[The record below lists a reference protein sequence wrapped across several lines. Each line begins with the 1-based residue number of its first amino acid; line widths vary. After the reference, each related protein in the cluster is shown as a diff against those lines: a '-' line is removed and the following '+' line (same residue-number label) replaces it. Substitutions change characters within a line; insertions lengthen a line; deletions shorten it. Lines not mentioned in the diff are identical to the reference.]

1 MSELSRTVFYD
12 RHVELGAKM
21 VEFAGWEMP
30 IQYPRGIVQEHLA
43 TRREAGIFDVSHM
56 GRFIIRG
63 SGALPFLQHV
73 LTNNAAALETGQ
85 SQYTIIPTETGGA
98 IDDAYLYRFV
108 EDEYLLVVN
117 AANRKK
123 DWDHFQPILPE
134 FPGAELSD
142 RTEELAMVSLQGP
155 RSKEILTGI
164 IESGGLPEPA
174 RNSLSSA
181 TVAGAKVLLARTGYT
196 GEPLCF
202 EIFIPR
208 EGAVRVWDLLLEKGA
223 RPIGLG
229 ARDTLRLEAG
239 LPLYGHELGLD
250 PEGKEIPV
258 FALGLANVAVSFSPL
273 KGDFIGRKPL
283 RRQWEARRLIRKEGD
298 LSRIADLPRFV
309 RPIAVTGRG
318 IARPG
323 SPVFRGD
330 KPVGFVVSGT
340 AVPRWEW
347 EGEGLE
353 SRLVDRKESRAIG
366 LALLDSDL
374 VKGDEVEV
382 ESRGKRIA
390 AVIVPYHMRSE
401 APPYARPIQY
411 DHLFGEKKT
420 ELSAAGAKKARDLIA
435 QAVANTVWRQRE
447 CVNLIPS
454 EMTESPLV
462 RLLSVMDP
470 SGRYAEHKAVKAF
483 EEAEIFYYQGAEF
496 IGEVEKLLEAELRL
510 FLGCREVETRPVSG
524 QMANTIVFS
533 AMVHRINFGNRKS
546 EPRRLRKVMNH
557 HIIRGGHLSSQPM
570 GALRDYVARDPVT
583 ESPAVVNFPVLPDN
597 PYRIDVEACRDLIA
611 EHRPELV
618 ILGKSVILYRE
629 PVAEIRALLDELS
642 PESVLMYDMAHVLGL
657 AGPHFQEPF
666 AEGAELVT
674 GSTHKTFFG
683 TQRGIVAGNYGRDD
697 YRWPL
702 WEAVRSRTF
711 PGSVSNHHL
720 GTLLGLLMAAYEMN
734 TFKAEY
740 QPRVIANARA
750 FARALDAAGMDVAG
764 DPALGWTETHQ
775 VVLNV
780 GYGRGPEIAR
790 RLEENNIIVNYQGR
804 PEDEG
809 FSAAGGLRLGVS
821 EMTRF
826 GMGEDDFAE
835 LAGMIR
841 SVALDGRNLREEVK
855 AFRKRFLDL
864 GYCFTGADFAPLAEK
879 LHSLI

>member
-1 MSELSRTVFYD
+1 MSELARTVFYD
-12 RHVELGAKM
+12 RHVERGAKM
-21 VEFAGWEMP
+21 VEFAGYEMP
-30 IQYPRGIVQEHLA
+30 IQYPEGIVREHLA
-43 TRREAGIFDVSHM
+43 TRREAGVFDVSHM
-56 GRFIIRG
+56 GRFAIRG
-63 SGALPFLQHV
+63 PGALPFLQHV
-73 LTNNAAALETGQ
+73 LTNNAAALKVGE
-85 SQYTIIPTETGGA
+85 SQYTIIPNQTGGA
-98 IDDAYLYRFV
+98 IDDAYLYRFF

-117 AANRKK
+117 ASNRGK
-123 DWDHFQPILPE
+123 DWDHFQSLLPG
-134 FPGAELSD
+134 FPGVDLLD
-142 RTEELAMVSLQGP
+142 RSEELAMLSLQGP
-155 RSKEILTGI
+155 RSKEILTAV

-174 RNSLSSA
+174 RNSLAAA
-181 TVAGAKVLLARTGYT
+181 TIAGVEILLARTGYT

-202 EIFIPR
+202 ELFIPR
-208 EGAVRVWDLLLEKGA
+208 EGAVPIWDLLLEKGA
-223 RPIGLG
+223 APVGLG

-250 PEGKEIPV
+250 PEGKEIPI

-273 KGDFIGRKPL
+273 KGDFIGREPL
-283 RRQWEARRLIRKEGD
+283 HRQWEARRLIRKEGD

-309 RPIAVTGRG
+309 RPVAVTGRG
-318 IARPG
+318 IVRPG
-323 SPVFRGD
+323 NPVFQGE
-330 KPVGFVVSGT
+330 KPVGFVTSGT
-340 AVPRWEW
+340 AVPEWEW

-353 SRLVDRKESRAIG
+353 SRLVDRKTTRAIG
-366 LALLDSDL
+366 LALIDSDL
-374 VKGDEVEV
+374 GKGDRIEIEC
-382 ESRGKRIA
+382 RGKRIG

-411 DHLFGEKKT
+411 DHLFAEKKT
-420 ELSAAGAKKARDLIA
+420 DLAAAGGKKARDLIA
-435 QAVANTVWRQRE
+435 EAIANTVWRQRE

-483 EEAEIFYYQGAEF
+483 EEAEIFYYQGAGF
-496 IGEVEKLLEAELRL
+496 IGRVEELLEAELRT
-510 FLGCREVETRPVSG
+510 FLGCREVETRAISG

-533 AMVHRINFGNRKS
+533 AMVHRINFGDRKS
-546 EPRRLRKVMNH
+546 EPRRLRRVMNH

-583 ESPAVVNFPVLPDN
+583 ESPAVVNFPVLADN
-597 PYRIDVEACRDLIA
+597 PYRIDIEACRDLIA
-611 EHRPELV
+611 ENQPELI

-629 PVAEIRALLDELS
+629 PVAGIRALIDELS

-657 AGPHFQEPF
+657 VGPHFQEPF
-666 AEGAELVT
+666 AEGAEFVT

-683 TQRGIVAGNYGRDD
+683 TQRGIVAADYERDD

-720 GTLLGLLMAAYEMN
+720 GTLLGLLLAAYEMN
-734 TFKAEY
+734 AFKEEY
-740 QPRVIANARA
+740 QPKVIANARA
-750 FARALDAAGMDVAG
+750 FARALNDAGLDVAG
-764 DPALGWTETHQ
+764 DPRLGWTETHQ

-780 GYGRGPEIAR
+780 GYGKGPEAAA

-841 SVALDGRNLREEVK
+841 SVVKEGKNLKAEVK

-864 GYCFTGADFAPLAEK
+864 RYCFTGADFIPLEEK

>member
-1 MSELSRTVFYD
+1 MSELSRTVFSN
-12 RHVELGAKM
+12 RHIELGAKL

-30 IQYPRGIVQEHLA
+30 IQYPKGIVQEHLA
-43 TRREAGIFDVSHM
+43 TRREAGLFDVSHM

-63 SGALPFLQHV
+63 PGALPFLQHV
-73 LTNNAAALETGQ
+73 LTNNAAALEVGQ
-85 SQYTIIPTETGGA
+85 SQYTITPTETGGA

-108 EDEYLLVVN
+108 EEEYLLVVN
-117 AANRKK
+117 ASNRVK
-123 DWDHFQPILPE
+123 DWEHFQSLLPG
-134 FPGAELSD
+134 FPGVELTD

-155 RSKEILTGI
+155 RSKEILSGV
-164 IESGGLPEPA
+164 IEAGDLPEPT

-181 TVAGAKVLLARTGYT
+181 TVAGTEILLARTGYT

-202 EIFIPR
+202 ELFIPR
-208 EGAVRVWDLLLEKGA
+208 EGAIRVWDLLLEKGA
-223 RPIGLG
+223 SPIGLG

-250 PEGKEIPV
+250 PEGKEIPI

-273 KGDFIGRKPL
+273 KKDFIGRKPL
-283 RRQWEARRLIRKEGD
+283 HRQWEARRLIRKEGD
-298 LSRIADLPRFV
+298 LSRIADLPRFI
-309 RPIAVTGRG
+309 RPVAVTERG

-323 SPVFRGD
+323 NPVFQGE
-330 KPVGFVVSGT
+330 KPVGFVTSGT
-340 AVPRWEW
+340 AVPEWEW

-353 SRLVDRKESRAIG
+353 SRLVERKTTRAIG

-374 VKGDEVEV
+374 VKGDRIEIEC
-382 ESRGKRIA
+382 RGKRIA
-390 AVIVPYHMRSE
+390 AVVVPYHMRSE

-411 DHLFGEKKT
+411 DHLFAEKKT
-420 ELSAAGAKKARDLIA
+420 EIAAAGAKKAKDLIA
-435 QAVANTVWRQRE
+435 QAIDNTVWRQRG

-483 EEAEIFYYQGAEF
+483 EEAEIFYYQGADF
-496 IGEVEKLLEAELRL
+496 IGRVEELLEAELKT
-510 FLGCREVETRPVSG
+510 FLGCREVETRPISG
-524 QMANTIVFS
+524 QMANTVVFS
-533 AMVHRINFGNRKS
+533 AMVHRINFGDRKR

-570 GALRDYVARDPVT
+570 GALRDYIARDPVT

-611 EHRPELV
+611 ENRPELI

-629 PVAEIRALLDELS
+629 PVAEIRALIDQFS
-642 PESVLMYDMAHVLGL
+642 PDSVLMYDMAHVLGL
-657 AGPHFQEPF
+657 VGPRFQEPF
-666 AEGAELVT
+666 KEGAEFVT

-683 TQRGIVAGNYGRDD
+683 TQRGIVAGNYERDD
-697 YRWPL
+697 LRWPL

-720 GTLLGLLMAAYEMN
+720 GTLLGLLLAAYEMN

-740 QPRVIANARA
+740 QPKVIANAKA
-750 FARALDAAGMDVAG
+750 FARALNDSGLDVAG
-764 DPALGWTETHQ
+764 DSELGWTQTHQ

-780 GYGRGPEIAR
+780 GYGNGPEIAK
-790 RLEENNIIVNYQGR
+790 RLEESNIIVNYQGR

-826 GMGEDDFAE
+826 GMEEDDFAE

-841 SVALDGRNLREEVK
+841 SIVIEAKNLREEVK
-855 AFRKRFLDL
+855 SFRQRFLDL
-864 GYCFTGADFAPLAEK
+864 RYCFTGSDFAPLAEK
-879 LHSLI
+879 LHALI

>member
-1 MSELSRTVFYD
+1 MSDQSRTVFYD

-30 IQYPRGIVQEHLA
+30 IQYPTGIIQEHLA
-43 TRREAGIFDVSHM
+43 TRREAGLFDVSHM
-56 GRFIIRG
+56 GRFAVRG
-63 SGALPFLQHV
+63 DGALAFLQHV

-85 SQYTIIPTETGGA
+85 SQYTIIPNQNGGA

-117 AANRKK
+117 ASNRIR
-123 DWDHFQPILPE
+123 DWEHFSAILPE
-134 FPGAELSD
+134 FPGVELAD

-155 RSKEILTGI
+155 RSKDILSSV
-164 IESGGLPEPA
+164 IEAGELPAPA

-181 TVAGAKVLLARTGYT
+181 RLAGAEVLLARTGYT

-202 EIFIPR
+202 ELFIPR
-208 EGAVRVWDLLLEKGA
+208 ESAVRAWDLFLEKGA
-223 RPIGLG
+223 SPIGLG
-229 ARDTLRLEAG
+229 ARDTLRLEAA
-239 LPLYGHELGLD
+239 LPLYGHEFGSD
-250 PEGKEIPV
+250 PEGGEIPI
-258 FALGLANVAVSFSPL
+258 FAVGLANVAVSFSEL
-273 KGDFIGRKPL
+273 KGDFIGREAL
-283 RRQWEARRLIRKEGD
+283 RRQWEARRRIRKEGD
-298 LSRIADLPRFV
+298 LSRIGDLPRFI
-309 RPIAVTGRG
+309 RPVAVTGKG
-318 IARPG
+318 VARPG
-323 SPVFRGD
+323 DRIFRGG
-330 KPVGFVVSGT
+330 KPAGVVTSGT
-340 AVPRWEW
+340 MVPRWEW

-353 SRLVDRKESRAIG
+353 SRLVNRKGMRAIG
-366 LALLDSDL
+366 LALVDSGL
-374 VKGDEVEV
+374 RKGDEIEI

-401 APPYARPIQY
+401 APPFARTIQY
-411 DHLFGEKKT
+411 DHLFTEKKT
-420 ELSAAGAKKARDLIA
+420 ESNVDGAKKARDLIA
-435 QAVANTVWRQRE
+435 EAIANTVWRQRQ

-462 RLLSVMDP
+462 RLLTVMDP
-470 SGRYAEHKAVKAF
+470 SGRYAEHKAMKGF
-483 EEAEIFYYQGAEF
+483 EDKEIFYYQGAEF
-496 IGEVEKLLEAELRL
+496 IGKVEKLLEEELKAY
-510 FLGCREVETRPVSG
+510 LGCRQVETRVISG
-524 QMANTIVFS
+524 QMANAALFS
-533 AMVHRINFGNRKS
+533 AMVHRINFGDRKS
-546 EPRRLRKVMNH
+546 EPRRMRRVMNH

-583 ESPAVVNFPVLPDN
+583 ETPAVVNFPVLADN
-597 PYRIDVEACRDLIA
+597 PYRIDVERCRDLIA
-611 EHRPELV
+611 EHQPELI

-629 PVAEIRALLDELS
+629 PVAEIRKLVDELS
-642 PESVLMYDMAHVLGL
+642 PGSVIMYDMAHVLGL
-657 AGPHFQEPF
+657 VGPHFQEPF
-666 AEGAELVT
+666 REGAEFVT

-683 TQRGIVAGNYGRDD
+683 TQRGIVAADYARDD

-720 GTLLGLLMAAYEMN
+720 GTMLGLLLAAYEMN
-734 TFKAEY
+734 SFKEEY

-750 FARALDAAGMDVAG
+750 FARALHDAGMDVAG

-804 PEDEG
+804 PQDEG

-826 GMGEDDFAE
+826 GMEEDDFAE
-835 LAGMIR
+835 LAGMINAVVR
-841 SVALDGRNLREEVK
+841 EGRNLREEVK
-855 AFRKRFLDL
+855 TFRKRFLDL
-864 GYCFTGADFAPLAEK
+864 RYCFAGADFAPLAEK